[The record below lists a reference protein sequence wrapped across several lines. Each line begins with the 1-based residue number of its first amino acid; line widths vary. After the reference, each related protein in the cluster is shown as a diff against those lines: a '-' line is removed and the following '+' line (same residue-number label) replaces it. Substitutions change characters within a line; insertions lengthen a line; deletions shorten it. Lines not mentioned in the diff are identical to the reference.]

1 MCVMLSNTTNQT
13 TTAIGLHYVG
23 GLLVTFGMIAMCKPD
38 NIQNIAKNYTLKD
51 LIRGWGIYATAL
63 GSILLAMEKDIDNTN
78 TIILI
83 ITLLVSILWH
93 ADIVQQSQWTTHHIE
108 SILLNAIGLLIL
120 GHKF

>member
-93 ADIVQQSQWTTHHIE
+93 ADIVQQVNGQHIT
-108 SILLNAIGLLIL
+108 SNPYCSTQ
-120 GHKF
+120 